1 MELAKIENLLEKYF
15 EAETSIQEEAILQE
29 YFAQEEVPKH
39 LEQYKEMFNFFSN
52 SSLETSNRAIQLT
65 KESKKTISIKW
76 LSIAA
81 MMVFFIGIY
90 SVYQQNETEKEEA
103 RLAYMETQKALELI
117 SFSLNKGTGAVAQLD
132 NFNKGTNAMAQLR
145 TFENTQKRIFNQ

>member
-29 YFAQEEVPKH
+29 YFAQEEVPEH
-39 LEQYKEMFNFFSN
+39 LKQYKEMFNFFSN
-52 SSLETSNRAIQLT
+52 SSLETSSRKIELT

-103 RLAYMETQKALELI
+103 MLAYMETQKALELI
-117 SFSLNKGTGAVAQLD
+117 SQSLNKGTGAIAHLD
-132 NFNKGTNAMAQLR
+132 NFNKGTDAMAQLN
-145 TFENTQKRIFNQ
+145 TFDSAQKRIFNQ

>member
-29 YFAQEEVPKH
+29 YFAQEEVPEH
-39 LEQYKEMFNFFSN
+39 LKQYKEMFNFFSN
-52 SSLETSNRAIQLT
+52 SSLETSSRKIELT

-90 SVYQQNETEKEEA
+90 SVYQQNESEKEEA
-103 RLAYMETQKALELI
+103 MLAYMETQRALELI
-117 SFSLNKGTGAVAQLD
+117 SSSLNKGTVAIAQLD
-132 NFNKGTNAMAQLR
+132 NFNKGTSAIAQLQ
-145 TFENTQKRIFNQ
+145 TFENTQRKIFN